1 MQFTEVVGQAGLK
14 EKLCG
19 SVLNG
24 RVAHA
29 QMFVGSVG
37 SGSLPTALAFA
48 QYLSCSNRTETDSC
62 GKCDSCIKYAKLEH
76 PDLQLIFPKN
86 KTQKVDSKT
95 YSSKD
100 FVQEWRKSIL
110 ANPYIDLN
118 GWLKELGIEKK
129 QGLINVD
136 DSREILQNLSYKA
149 YASEYR
155 VVLIWLA
162 EYMNA
167 ASANK
172 ILKILEEPPERT
184 VFLLV
189 AESTEN
195 MLQTILSRVQIHRL
209 ERLKENEIAQSLTN
223 IQDEPERAQK
233 LAHLADG
240 DLNLA
245 KQLLEDDTA
254 ITSAIGFFIRWMRAC
269 FSVNLESIRDLTDE
283 FQSLGREQQKAL
295 LNQSSSI
302 LRKVLI
308 FRALPKSKD
317 KLLKEEMEFVRKF
330 SQFINEQ
337 NAGGMLEALNDASY
351 HIERNANAK
360 ITFTDLSF
368 KLSEKVLSEAIR

>member
-1 MQFTEVVGQAGLK
+1 MHFNEVVGQVGLK
-14 EKLCG
+14 AKLCS
-19 SVLNG
+19 SVQNG

-29 QMFVGSVG
+29 QMFVGPVG
-37 SGSLPTALAFA
+37 SGPLPTALAFA

-62 GKCDSCIKYAKLEH
+62 GKCDSCVKYAKLEH

-86 KTQKVDSKT
+86 KTEKIDSTT

-100 FVQEWRKSIL
+100 FVIEWRKSIL

-118 GWLKELGIEKK
+118 SWLKDLGIEKK

-149 YASEYR
+149 YQSEYR

-172 ILKILEEPPERT
+172 ILKILEEPPDRT

-195 MLQTILSRVQIHRL
+195 MLQTILSRVQIHRM
-209 ERLKENEIAQSLTN
+209 ERLKEDEIAHSLTN
-223 IQDEPERAQK
+223 EDTDAARAHQ

-254 ITSAIGFFIRWMRAC
+254 IVGAISFFIRWMRAC

-308 FRALPKSKD
+308 YKTLPETKD
-317 KLLKEEMEFVRKF
+317 KLLQEELDFVRKF
-330 SQFINEQ
+330 AQFINEN
-337 NAGGMLEALNDASY
+337 NAAGMLQSLNDASY
-351 HIERNANAK
+351 HIERNANAR

-368 KLSEKVLSEAIR
+368 RLSEQVLAEAIR